1 MLHIA
6 ADWARAHGRRLLA
19 LTVDHGL
26 NPDSARWT
34 DFARAAALAVD
45 ADWRAL
51 HWIGPRPAT
60 GLPAA
65 ARAARHR
72 LVADAAREAGARVVL
87 FAHTADD
94 IAEGEVMR
102 EGGSSLGRL
111 REWGPSPAWPEGRG
125 LMLLRPMLAA
135 GRREVRDWLSGRG
148 ESWIDDPA
156 NEDRRFA
163 RSRARKSLLP
173 LGEGG
178 AQRRMRCDRTNGEA
192 APGPSPLTLSRKY
205 DGFAAVRSSPLPL
218 GEGVFQIDRHVTART
233 LAAALVC
240 AGGGDRLPRGDRLQ
254 RILDRL
260 HSGDRFA
267 AVLCGARIAAEGDAV
282 LIVREAGEFRRRL
295 QPPLALPVGEETV
308 WDGRWALTVA
318 EPGWFVAPAAGRMGR
333 LSKADRAVLD
343 ALPAAAR
350 GAWPVLFRNAP
361 GAAVLA
367 REGQGAAS
375 LVETRLALAL
385 DTTPHEGALV
395 DRRMAHRLAT
405 TYFQA

>member
-1 MLHIA
+1 MSGGGDSLALLRIA
-6 ADWARAHGRRLLA
+6 SDWARDHGRRLRV

-26 NPDSARWT
+26 SPDSSGWT
-34 DFARAAALAVD
+34 DFARDAVRAVG

-51 HWIGPRPAT
+51 SWTGPKPAT

-72 LVADAAREAGARVVL
+72 LIADAAREAGARVVL

-102 EGGSSLGRL
+102 GEGSTLGRL
-111 REWGPSPAWPEGRG
+111 REWAPSPAWPEGRG
-125 LMLLRPMLAA
+125 LMLLRPMLDAR
-135 GRREVRDWLSGRG
+135 RREIRDWLYGRG

-156 NEDRRFA
+156 NEDPRFG
-163 RSRARKSLLP
+163 RSRARRSLLP
-173 LGEGG
+173 WGG
-178 AQRRMRCDRTNGEA
+178 GGSLREQTT
-192 APGPSPLTLSRKY
+192 LTLSRQD
-205 DGFAAVRSSPLPL
+205 DGFAAVRSSRLPM
-218 GEGVFQIDRHVTART
+218 GEGCFEIDRDIAPHA

-240 AGGGDRLPRGDRLQ
+240 AGGGDRPPRGDRLQ
-254 RILDRL
+254 RIVDRL
-260 HSGDRFA
+260 HQGDRFT
-267 AVLCGARIAAEGDAV
+267 AVLCGARIAADGPHA
-282 LIVREAGEFRRRL
+282 LITREAGEFRRRPR
-295 QPPLALPVGEETV
+295 PPLPLPPGVETV

-318 EPGWFVAPAAGRMGR
+318 EPGWSVAPAAGLMAR
-333 LSKADRAVLD
+333 LSKADRARLD

-350 GAWPVLFRNAP
+350 GAWPVLIRNAP

-367 REGQGAAS
+367 REGAGAAC

-395 DRRMAHRLAT
+395 
-405 TYFQA
+405 